1 MAESLK
7 QKTVKGLGWSALD
20 NAARYGMQ
28 FVIGIVLARLL
39 SPDDYGLLGLV
50 GIVTVVSTALVN
62 GGFTTAL
69 IRKKD
74 ATDDDFNTAFIC
86 NLCMSLLLF
95 AAVFFCAP
103 LVADF
108 FGRVELT
115 ALVRVASLGLIV
127 GALGIVPQTR
137 LTKRI
142 DFKTQTKI
150 TIAATALSGII
161 GIGMALTGFGVWS
174 LVAQQ
179 LTSQAVTT
187 IMLYVYNSSAE
198 ANFSLFTL
206 HFSLKSFHDLFG
218 FGWKMMLS
226 GVLDSVWKE
235 SYQMVVGKVYTPGA
249 LGQYTRA
256 KQFSSL
262 FSSNLTAVIQRVTYP
277 VLSNIQDDRQRMV
290 SAYRRIIKVTMFVT
304 ATGMFFLA
312 AVSEPMLYCL
322 IGPKWHEASTYLPLI
337 CLNSALYPL
346 HAINLNMLQVQ
357 GRSDLFLGLE
367 VVKKLIGLIPL
378 AVCVFWGIMPML
390 YVNLAVGVVAYF
402 LNSHY
407 SGRLIGYSSWM
418 QVKDIAPSCLVAA
431 IVAVSVYFVKYIPAS
446 YWVILPLQIIM
457 GAVVFM
463 VLCQLTRNPEYIE
476 MKTMFTVYKSPPAP
490 PEGGNPTHKPPFR
503 GDRGAFKWM
512 VCTRCVTFNQA
523 PYIVD
528 AMNGFTMQ
536 QTTFPFVCTIIDDAS
551 TDGEPEVIRQYLQ
564 EHFDLEDKSVVLNEE
579 TDDYVLCF
587 ARHKENRNCHFAVLW
602 LKYNHHSR
610 HKSIMPYIAKW
621 KEISKYYA
629 LCEGDDYWTSPQ
641 KLQRQVLFLE
651 QHDDYVMSYSQAA
664 VRSGDDIVGLRKFK
678 TCDFESI
685 VCFNGI
691 TTLTVLFREELRE
704 RFGDEIRPIA
714 PGSWL
719 MGDYP
724 IWLYLSLKG
733 KIHYI
738 AEPLGVYRLQPES
751 TSHSKDF
758 QKSLRFAESV
768 CQVRQFFLQYA
779 ERLTGTQNPGLRKKV
794 AEENMK
800 RILSVYFSFHKT
812 REAKSYLKE
821 HGGELSFLSLLLM
834 RLRII
839 KHSITRR

>member
-1 MAESLK
+1 MSESLK

-50 GIVTVVSTALVN
+50 GIVTVVCTALVN

-74 ATDDDFNTAFIC
+74 ATEEDYNTAFIC
-86 NLCMSLLLF
+86 NLSMSLLLYTVIF
-95 AAVFFCAP
+95 LCAP

-115 ALVRVASLGLIV
+115 ALVRVSSLGLII
-127 GALGIVPQTR
+127 GALGMVQQTR

-179 LTSQAVTT
+179 LTSQVVTT
-187 IMLYVYNSSAE
+187 MLLYIYNRWLPKLR
-198 ANFSLFTL
+198 FSME
-206 HFSLKSFHDLFG
+206 SFHDLFG

-277 VLSNIQDDRQRMV
+277 VLSNIQDDKQRMV

-304 ATGMFFLA
+304 AAGMFFLA

-322 IGPKWHEASTYLPLI
+322 IGPQWHEASTYLPLI
-337 CLNSALYPL
+337 CLNSTLYPL

-390 YVNLAVGVVAYF
+390 YVNLAVGAAAYF
-402 LNSHY
+402 LNSYY
-407 SGRLIGYSSWM
+407 SGRQIGYNSWM

-431 IVAVSVYFVKYIPAS
+431 IVAVSVYFVKYLPVS
-446 YWVILPLQIIM
+446 YWVVLPLQMII

-476 MKTMFTVYKSPPAP
+476 MKTML
-490 PEGGNPTHKPPFR
+490 
-503 GDRGAFKWM
+503 
-512 VCTRCVTFNQA
+512 A
-523 PYIVD
+523 PY
-528 AMNGFTMQ
+528 
-536 QTTFPFVCTIIDDAS
+536 
-551 TDGEPEVIRQYLQ
+551 
-564 EHFDLEDKSVVLNEE
+564 
-579 TDDYVLCF
+579 
-587 ARHKENRNCHFAVLW
+587 
-602 LKYNHHSR
+602 
-610 HKSIMPYIAKW
+610 
-621 KEISKYYA
+621 
-629 LCEGDDYWTSPQ
+629 
-641 KLQRQVLFLE
+641 
-651 QHDDYVMSYSQAA
+651 
-664 VRSGDDIVGLRKFK
+664 LRKVKSEKLKPHGRK
-678 TCDFESI
+678 TI
-685 VCFNGI
+685 
-691 TTLTVLFREELRE
+691 
-704 RFGDEIRPIA
+704 
-714 PGSWL
+714 
-719 MGDYP
+719 
-724 IWLYLSLKG
+724 
-733 KIHYI
+733 
-738 AEPLGVYRLQPES
+738 
-751 TSHSKDF
+751 
-758 QKSLRFAESV
+758 
-768 CQVRQFFLQYA
+768 
-779 ERLTGTQNPGLRKKV
+779 
-794 AEENMK
+794 
-800 RILSVYFSFHKT
+800 
-812 REAKSYLKE
+812 
-821 HGGELSFLSLLLM
+821 
-834 RLRII
+834 
-839 KHSITRR
+839 